1 MNEKEIAEI
10 RRRLKADK
18 SNISRIR
25 GCYIN
30 ENHEIISEF
39 NESLGLMSTEEAE
52 ELLSIL
58 KKTLSGTVGKNLIDI
73 EFSTQQVLD
82 SAQHKLLSTLRSTEL
97 ADDTA
102 IKTLYESVISSVKI
116 EGSYLILLAGDKYD
130 IPSFSKDGEKAEDTS
145 GVFSYFLCC
154 ICPVKQTKAS
164 LGYHAYENKFCNI
177 GADSL
182 VTSPVLGFMF
192 PTFDDR
198 TANIYKTLYYTR
210 STSESQTELVE
221 ALFGSELPLP
231 AEEQKETFTSVLLD
245 AVSEDCSLDVVK
257 NVHEELSEIIR
268 ENKERKEEEPPAI
281 SRETVKEVLEAS
293 GISESRLKAFEEH
306 YESEFGAD
314 TVLNPQNL
322 IDSKRFEIQTPD
334 VSIKVNPER
343 YDLVET
349 RIIDGVKYILV
360 RAGDDV
366 EVNGIR
372 ISIKE

>member
-1 MNEKEIAEI
+1 MNEKEISEI
-10 RRRLKADK
+10 RRRFKAEK

-30 ENHEIISEF
+30 ENREIISEF

-58 KKTLSGTVGKNLIDI
+58 KKTLSGTLGKNLIDI
-73 EFSTQQVLD
+73 EFSTQQVLESD
-82 SAQHKLLSTLRSTEL
+82 QHKLLSSLRTTEL
-97 ADDTA
+97 ADDTG
-102 IKTLYESVISSVKI
+102 IKALYEAIISSVKI

-130 IPSFSKDGEKAEDTS
+130 VPSFSKDGEKAEDTS

-154 ICPVKQTKAS
+154 ICPVRQTKAS
-164 LGYHAYENKFCNI
+164 LGYHAYESKFCSV
-177 GADSL
+177 GADCL
-182 VTSPVLGFMF
+182 VAPPVLGFMF

-198 TANIYKTLYYTR
+198 TANIYKALYYTR
-210 STSESQTELVE
+210 STRESQSEFVN
-221 ALFGSELPLP
+221 ALFGCELPPP
-231 AEEQKETFTSVLLD
+231 AAEQKETFQSVLFD
-245 AVSEDCSLDVVK
+245 TVAEECSLEVVK

-268 ENKERKEEEPPAI
+268 ENKERKEDEPPAI
-281 SRETVKEVLEAS
+281 SRETVKGVLESCGVA
-293 GISESRLKAFEEH
+293 ETKLKSFEEQ
-306 YESEFGAD
+306 YDREFGAD
-314 TVLNPQNL
+314 ALLNPQNL
-322 IDSKRFEIQTPD
+322 VDSKHFDIQTPD

-343 YDLVET
+343 CDLVET
-349 RIIDGVKYILV
+349 RIIDGVKYILI

>member
-10 RRRLKADK
+10 RRRFKAEK

-30 ENHEIISEF
+30 ENREIISEF

-52 ELLSIL
+52 ELLSVL

-73 EFSTQQVLD
+73 EFSAQQVLD
-82 SAQHKLLSTLRSTEL
+82 SEQHKLLSTLRSTEL
-97 ADDTA
+97 ADDDA
-102 IKTLYESVISSVKI
+102 IKTLYETIIGSVKI

-130 IPSFSKDGEKAEDTS
+130 VPSFSKDGEKADNAD
-145 GVFSYFLCC
+145 VFSYFLCC

-177 GADSL
+177 GADTL
-182 VTSPVLGFMF
+182 VAAPVLGFLF

-210 STSESQTELVE
+210 STSESQTELVD
-221 ALFGSELPLP
+221 ALFGCELPLP
-231 AEEQKETFTSVLLD
+231 AEEQKETFQSVLLD
-245 AVSEDCSLDVVK
+245 AVSEDCSLEVVK

-268 ENKERKEEEPPAI
+268 ENKERKEEEPPAV

-293 GISESRLKAFEEH
+293 GISETQLKAFEEH

>member
-1 MNEKEIAEI
+1 MPTFF
-10 RRRLKADK
+10 L
-18 SNISRIR
+18 
-25 GCYIN
+25 
-30 ENHEIISEF
+30 
-39 NESLGLMSTEEAE
+39 
-52 ELLSIL
+52 
-58 KKTLSGTVGKNLIDI
+58 
-73 EFSTQQVLD
+73 
-82 SAQHKLLSTLRSTEL
+82 
-97 ADDTA
+97 
-102 IKTLYESVISSVKI
+102 
-116 EGSYLILLAGDKYD
+116 
-130 IPSFSKDGEKAEDTS
+130 
-145 GVFSYFLCC
+145 FLCC

-177 GADSL
+177 GADTL
-182 VTSPVLGFMF
+182 VAAPVLGFLF

-210 STSESQTELVE
+210 STSESQTELVD
-221 ALFGSELPLP
+221 ALFGCELPLP
-231 AEEQKETFTSVLLD
+231 AEEQKETFQSVLLD
-245 AVSEDCSLDVVK
+245 AVSEDCSLEVVK

-268 ENKERKEEEPPAI
+268 ENKERKEEEPPAV

-293 GISESRLKAFEEH
+293 GISETQLKAFEEH